1 MQNSKNWNRIS
12 KHLSEEETLK
22 EKENFFLW
30 LNEKEEN
37 KQLFEKLKSVWDGL
51 RRSPSDKEGIVD
63 KEVETKQMRFRER
76 FTKQKMK
83 ELIIKQSL
91 GNFVGFVVGMWVTS
105 TFSNYVL
112 ERRGLHNL
120 FGLAGRKKVEV
131 NIIPEWM
138 QTGIAIL
145 VGFITLEL
153 INHFFQTKKHIAVY
167 EYFKR
172 MIAKNK

>member
-1 MQNSKNWNRIS
+1 MQNSTTWNRIS
-12 KHLSEEETLK
+12 KHLSEEETPK
-22 EKENFFLW
+22 EKESFILW
-30 LNEKEEN
+30 LDEKEEN
-37 KQLFEKLKSVWDGL
+37 KQLFEKLKSVWDAQSGVVE
-51 RRSPSDKEGIVD
+51 KAN
-63 KEVETKQMRFRER
+63 ETKQMRFRER

-83 ELIIKQSL
+83 EVIIKQSL

-105 TFSNYVL
+105 MFSNYVL

-120 FGLAGRKKVEV
+120 FGLAGRKKVAV

-172 MIAKNK
+172 MIVKSN

>member
-1 MQNSKNWNRIS
+1 MQNSITWNRIS
-12 KHLSEEETLK
+12 KHLSEEETPK

-30 LNEKEEN
+30 INEKEEN
-37 KQLFEKLKSVWDGL
+37 KQLFEKLKTVWDGQ
-51 RRSPSDKEGIVD
+51 DAAVD
-63 KEVETKQMRFRER
+63 KKIETKQMRFRER

-83 ELIIKQSL
+83 EVIIKQSL

-105 TFSNYVL
+105 MFSNYVL
-112 ERRGLHNL
+112 ERRGLQNL
-120 FGLAGRKKVEV
+120 FGLAGRKKVAV

-172 MIAKNK
+172 LISKNN

>member
-1 MQNSKNWNRIS
+1 MKNSKAWNRIS
-12 KHLSEEETLK
+12 KHLSEEESPK
-22 EKENFFLW
+22 EKESFLLW

-37 KQLFEKLKSVWDGL
+37 KQLFEKLKALWDGQ
-51 RRSPSDKEGIVD
+51 SGVVEKEI
-63 KEVETKQMRFRER
+63 ETKQMRFRER

-83 ELIIKQSL
+83 EFIIKQSL

-105 TFSNYVL
+105 MFSSYVL

-120 FGLAGRKKVEV
+120 FGLAGRKKVAV

-145 VGFITLEL
+145 IGFITLEL

-167 EYFKR
+167 EYFKK
-172 MIAKNK
+172 MIAKNN